1 MFFIVSLQV
10 WLLIKAFWNE
20 MPSFSR
26 ISVALRRWE
35 QTRSRMVPPAT
46 LFLRQHPHLISSF
59 LNSKRHS
66 LRPPPPAELLGSIYL
81 LPTKVRKVDRSLSSM
96 CFLGIGGLTLVLRT
110 RIIIPLIHY
119 LTWYYFF
126 IDEISVI
133 WCFILEKRLI
143 VFYKISSYWNHVFL
157 RKYLEICSLLKW
169 SSSQCKN
176 FSWLIFSAFMVK

>member
-66 LRPPPPAELLGSIYL
+66 LRPPPRWAARLDLLTSYQSSKSWSKSLFNVFPGYWRLNFGTANSYHHSFDSL
-81 LPTKVRKVDRSLSSM
+81 LD
-96 CFLGIGGLTLVLRT
+96 LVLLLHWRDICYLMFYPRKEAN
-110 RIIIPLIHY
+110 RIL
-119 LTWYYFF
+119 
-126 IDEISVI
+126 
-133 WCFILEKRLI
+133 
-143 VFYKISSYWNHVFL
+143 
-157 RKYLEICSLLKW
+157 
-169 SSSQCKN
+169 
-176 FSWLIFSAFMVK
+176 